1 MNVVLY
7 ALETFRELWIMEACI
22 AVKVYIYLDMVGSA
36 LEMIILPL
44 LLGGGRFSLSS

>member
-1 MNVVLY
+1 MNVLLC

-22 AVKVYIYLDMVGSA
+22 AVKVYTSLDMVGSS

-44 LLGGGRFSLSS
+44 LLRWWQV